1 MAKSIKRDLET
12 MTRIMLQK
20 EKDIARTEQQS
31 LNPEGREMAKYKRF
45 TFDVITTPTDPL
57 R

>member
-1 MAKSIKRDLET
+1 MAKSIKRDLES

>member
-1 MAKSIKRDLET
+1 MERDLNT
-12 MTRIMLQK
+12 MTNIMREK
-20 EKDIARTEQQS
+20 EKEIAKGQQQS
-31 LNPEGREMAKYKRF
+31 LNSEGREMAKYKRF